1 VAYAIDSTAKTAYI
15 ATYEASTMDH
25 NLEKS
30 AFDKADSEAIWMARG
45 LDKVSSIVLDDTS
58 VYVAS
63 ACKILKSAR

>member
-1 VAYAIDSTAKTAYI
+1 
-15 ATYEASTMDH
+15 MDH

-45 LDKVSSIVLDDTS
+45 LEKVSSIVLDDTS